1 MAIALVAQT
10 VGNSAGVSNANQTI
24 TAAATTGNYLTLLYY
39 RSGGLATGAVTSI
52 TDTGG
57 NTWSVVDRGA
67 VSGGTNTRTEVW
79 KCQVSASPGT
89 ITVNSGTAQTNAWN
103 VVEWSGVATS
113 GEVDAK
119 SPDNSA
125 TASSTI
131 CLTPTVNTTGSADLI
146 VGVAHFGQTTT
157 TLNTAGFNALTNSDD
172 GAVGSGRGAYLL
184 AAAAGTYN
192 VQWTLGAA
200 KAAGVI
206 TFALHAGA
214 DTSVPWIVAQAR
226 GVFRRPA
233 FKARAR
239 QAQPIPPQ
247 VVVNTTQA
255 LPPQSQRQ
263 ILPKT
268 WRPKAT
274 PNATQP
280 PTGPK
285 FNGSYPVPPQPRAA
299 RAAPRLPRR
308 ARGAAQPLPVQVTVT
323 APAWI
328 PTADSPRPRLPRVR
342 RRVTPTPLPT
352 VTIWIPQADSSR
364 QFWRGKPRPRQAQP
378 VPPAQAIVTF
388 PGPLV
393 PQARTSLRIPRYARA
408 KARQAQ
414 PVPAQVVVTVTQLPP
429 QPPRRALRPLL
440 RPRGRATQ
448 PVRTAP
454 VVTIQ
459 VLPPQPATRRRP
471 WPWRHFGR
479 GAQFIPAQQA
489 ITVVVPVTVTG
500 SDRASTTVTGADTA
514 GSTVAGSDRATAGV
528 TSTDRPATTVTG
540 SDRPTATISSG

>member
-10 VGNSAGVSNANQTI
+10 VGNSGGVSNANQAI
-24 TAAATTGNYLTLLYY
+24 TAAATSGNYLTLLYY

-57 NTWSVVDRGA
+57 NTWSVIDRGA

-157 TLNTAGFNALTNSDD
+157 TLNTAGFTALTNSDD

-184 AAAAGTYN
+184 AAASGTYN

-206 TFALHAGA
+206 TFALHAA
-214 DTSVPWIVAQAR
+214 SDTSVPWIVAQAR
-226 GVFRRPA
+226 GVFRRPP

-239 QAQPIPPQ
+239 QAQPIPAQ

-255 LPPQSQRQ
+255 LPPQPRRR
-263 ILPKT
+263 IRPTT

-328 PTADSPRPRLPRVR
+328 PNSDSPRPRLPRVR
-342 RRVTPTPLPT
+342 RRVTPVPLPAVT
-352 VTIWIPQADSSR
+352 VWIPQADSPR
-364 QFWRGKPRPRQAQP
+364 QFWRAKPRARGSQP

-393 PQARTSLRIPRYARA
+393 PQARTSLVVPPFLRA

-414 PVPAQVVVTVTQLPP
+414 PVLAQVVVTVTPVP
-429 QPPRRALRPLL
+429 QQQTRRALRPLL
-440 RPRGRATQ
+440 RTRPRATP

-500 SDRASTTVTGADTA
+500 SDRPSTTVTGADHAAATIA
-514 GSTVAGSDRATAGV
+514 GTDKATGSVTSSDRSSATV
-528 TSTDRPATTVTG
+528 SG
-540 SDRPTATISSG
+540 SDRPTSTVS